1 MFVYLLFI
9 FSIVSSTYIDVV
21 TKCIC
26 EELLL
31 ENDCNIVNY
40 CYWD

>member
-1 MFVYLLFI
+1 MFVYLSFI

-26 EELLL
+26 EEILI
-31 ENDCNIVNY
+31 ESDCNEVS
-40 CYWD
+40 